1 MTIAEAGA
9 LGFGLV
15 IGWFL
20 YFVNRYRTSE
30 ASFADITTILG
41 AVGGGAVTS
50 LFGAGSSALFGA
62 YGIGLAIGFFSY
74 FMVLVVLVGLSKN
87 FGADYFLDGRRRKPT
102 ENETI
107 PGEVA
112 QPKYSFDEPT
122 GGGTTGGAAGVDPAV
137 IDAAVAAAVK
147 AALANR

>member
-1 MTIAEAGA
+1 MTMAETGA

-20 YFVNRYRTSE
+20 YFVNRYRTAE
-30 ASFADITTILG
+30 ASFSDITTILG

-50 LFGAGSSALFGA
+50 LFGEGSAALFGA
-62 YGIGLAIGFFSY
+62 YGVGLAIGFFSY
-74 FMVLVVLVGLSKN
+74 FLVLVVLVGVSKN
-87 FGADYFLDGRRRKPT
+87 FGSDFFLDGRRKGLADG
-102 ENETI
+102 ETI

-112 QPKYSFDEPT
+112 QAKYSFDEAP
-122 GGGTTGGAAGVDPAV
+122 AAPAPAVDPAL

>member
-1 MTIAEAGA
+1 MSLTMAEAGA

-20 YFVNRYRTSE
+20 YFVNRYRTAE
-30 ASFADITTILG
+30 ASFSDITTILG

-50 LFGAGSSALFGA
+50 LFGAGSAALFGA
-62 YGIGLAIGFFSY
+62 YGLGLAIGFFSY
-74 FMVLVVLVGLSKN
+74 FLVLVVLVGVSKN
-87 FGADYFLDGRRRKPT
+87 FGADYFLDGRRKAVADG
-102 ENETI
+102 ETI

-112 QPKYSFDEPT
+112 QAKYSFDEAPAAPT
-122 GGGTTGGAAGVDPAV
+122 VDPAM